1 MRVSLTDARAHKH
14 IQAVVR
20 AWKDR
25 CLLTDGSLRGLDEP
39 LWTTDRLD
47 RAYNNIIGQPLVDE
61 GTFIEKLEKQ
71 LSSDRQLVLLGAEL
85 LIVYYLFAWD
95 GSVSAETKRARV
107 NEVLSW
113 ADTVL
118 GEDEEAWLAL
128 GERGIGHP
136 GQFFLLRPDVQ
147 LGLILDFARRL
158 KEKPAVECNEILA
171 DPWRL
176 RDFADAADDH
186 GASGMRHIVLH
197 LLHPDSFEP
206 ISSGQDKQRIAGTYA
221 ALVDGDVEDT
231 DEQLVIVRQRL
242 AELLGKTPGE
252 VEFYR
257 EPLASTWG
265 GNRAK
270 SDGNLIDGLDLKK
283 QVVLFGPPG
292 TSKTYEAKQLAGQII
307 RRHAL
312 REWGPVT
319 YFQRQDR
326 VGELIASR
334 VHRLQLH
341 PAYSYEEFIR
351 GRLLRNGDVVYED
364 GYLLKLIDEITNEE
378 QRLPEPE
385 RGLPWVLILDEL
397 NRADLSR
404 VFGEAFSVLEDREE
418 QVALPGSDSR
428 QEPRT
433 IALPE
438 RLYVIGTMNLIDQSL
453 EQIDF
458 ALRRRFLWWRSGFD
472 RARLAAVL
480 PELWEQTDMAQRYP
494 WERISDEMEAFAS
507 RAERL
512 NEQIA
517 ASSLLGRDY
526 ELGHTYFFDVIGLLA
541 KSERLRRKVRAS
553 QFLWNKKGEAH
564 PPVRDLWRM
573 SLEPLVDQYLQGVD
587 ADSRNKELTRLAN
600 AFLLG
605 KT

>member
-1 MRVSLTDARAHKH
+1 MALTDARPREH
-14 IQAVVR
+14 IQAVIE

-25 CLLTDGSLRGLDEP
+25 CLLADGSLRDVDEP
-39 LWTTDRLD
+39 LWTTDRLG
-47 RAYNNIIGQPLVDE
+47 RAYNNIIDQPLVDE
-61 GTFIEKLEKQ
+61 GTFIEKLKKQ

-95 GSVSAETKRARV
+95 GSVSAATKRARV

-113 ADTVL
+113 ADTAL
-118 GEDEEAWLAL
+118 SEDEEAWLAL
-128 GERGIGHP
+128 GERGVGHP

-147 LGLILDFARRL
+147 LGFILDFARRL
-158 KEKPAVECNEILA
+158 KKKPAVECGELLG

-176 RDFADAADDH
+176 REFADAADDQ

-221 ALVDGDVEDT
+221 ALVDGEVDDV
-231 DEQLVIVRQRL
+231 DEQLVIIRRSL

-292 TSKTYEAKQLAGQII
+292 TSKTYEAKQLAGQIV

-312 REWGPVT
+312 RQWGPVT
-319 YFQRQDR
+319 YFQRQER
-326 VGELIASR
+326 VEELIASR

-364 GYLLKLIDEITNEE
+364 GYLLKLIDEIANEE
-378 QRLPEPE
+378 QRLPESE

-418 QVALPGSDSR
+418 AVALPGSDSG
-428 QEPRT
+428 QEQRT
-433 IALPE
+433 ITLPE

-472 RARLAAVL
+472 RPRLAAVL

-494 WERISDEMEAFAS
+494 WERIGGEMEVFAS
-507 RAERL
+507 RAEML
-512 NEQIA
+512 NKQIA

-541 KSERLRRKVRAS
+541 KCERLRRKVRAS

-587 ADSRNKELTRLAN
+587 ADSRTKELARLAN

>member
-1 MRVSLTDARAHKH
+1 MALTDARPREH
-14 IQAVVR
+14 IQAVIE
-20 AWKDR
+20 AWKER
-25 CLLTDGSLRGLDEP
+25 CLLADGSLRGLDEE

-47 RAYNNIIGQPLVDE
+47 RAYNNIIGNPLVEE
-61 GTFIEKLEKQ
+61 GTFIEKLKQ
-71 LSSDRQLVLLGAEL
+71 QLAGDRQLVLLGAEL

-95 GSVSAETKRARV
+95 GSVSAATKRARV

-113 ADTVL
+113 ADTAL
-118 GEDEEAWLAL
+118 SEDEDAWLAL
-128 GERGIGHP
+128 GEHGIGHP

-147 LGLILDFARRL
+147 LGFILDFARRL
-158 KEKPAVECNEILA
+158 KEKPPVERDEIVG

-176 RDFADAADDH
+176 RDFADAAEDQ

-206 ISSGQDKQRIAGTYA
+206 ISSGQDKQRIATTYA
-221 ALVDGDVEDT
+221 ALVDGEADDT
-231 DEQLVIVRQRL
+231 DEQLVIIRRSL
-242 AELLGKTPGE
+242 AELLDKASGE

-270 SDGNLIDGLDLKK
+270 SDGNLIDGLELKK

-319 YFQRQDR
+319 YFQRQER
-326 VGELIASR
+326 VGELISGHVR
-334 VHRLQLH
+334 RLQLH

-351 GRLLRNGDVVYED
+351 GLRLRDGSVAYED
-364 GYLLKLIDEITNEE
+364 GYLLRLIDEMESEE
-378 QRLPEPE
+378 IPESE
-385 RGLPWVLILDEL
+385 TSLPWVLILDEL

-404 VFGEAFSVLEDREE
+404 VFGEAFSVLEDRNEP
-418 QVALPGSDSR
+418 VALPGANPG

-433 IALPE
+433 IALPD

-458 ALRRRFLWWRSGFD
+458 ALRRRFMWSRSGFD

-480 PELWEQTDMAQRYP
+480 PELWEQTKMAQRYP
-494 WERISDEMEAFAS
+494 WERISGEMEVFTS
-507 RAERL
+507 RAELL

-541 KSERLRRKVRAS
+541 KSDRLRRKVRAS

-564 PPVRDLWRM
+564 PPVSDLWRM

-587 ADSRNKELTRLAN
+587 ADSRRKELARLEN